1 MKNLKLILFI
11 IAITILGISCED
23 DGGTSVITL
32 EDGAVPNMIKSA
44 DTDAF
49 FDLVKIQS
57 GENVS
62 ISFSVDVAQ
71 GNPTSTDIVAIYRS
85 SLGSVYNTTLFSNV
99 TLPQNYDLS
108 ISDIVA
114 AFTELNSTEDVLLGD
129 VVTITT
135 RFTMADGTILNIVNN
150 DGTSGT
156 GTNIQTTV
164 LFTSVINYPVSCP
177 SDIGGTYLVS
187 STGIGCCGVA
197 PITDYQYT
205 VTVTD
210 QGGGAYALSDFSGGA
225 YDGLFCAPF
234 GICGDASGGVV
245 TDVCGTLSGS
255 SPDCCG
261 DNIDF
266 SGEVNADGTWSVEV
280 SSGFVFAESTWTKQ

>member
-1 MKNLKLILFI
+1 MKNLKFILL
-11 IAITILGISCED
+11 TIVILALGISCED
-23 DGGTSVITL
+23 DGGTSVIAL
-32 EDGAVPNMIKSA
+32 DEGAVPNMIKSA

-49 FDLVKIQS
+49 FDLIKIQN

-62 ISFSVDVAQ
+62 ISFSADVAQ
-71 GNPTSTDIVAIYRS
+71 GNPASVDIVAIYRS
-85 SLGSVYNTTLFSNV
+85 SLGSVYNTTLFNNV
-99 TLPQNYDLS
+99 SLPQNYNLS
-108 ISDIVA
+108 ISDIVG
-114 AFTELNSTEDVLLGD
+114 AFAELNSTDDILLGD
-129 VVTITT
+129 VVSITT
-135 RFTMADGTILNIVNN
+135 RFTMTDGTILNIVNE

-187 STGIGCCGVA
+187 STGIGCCGVP
-197 PITDYQYT
+197 PITDYEYT

-210 QGGGAYALSDFSGGA
+210 QGGGAYALSDFSGGV
-225 YDGLFCAPF
+225 YDGLFCGPF

-245 TDVCGTLSGS
+245 TDVCGSLSGS

-261 DNIDF
+261 DNITF
-266 SGEVNADGTWSVEV
+266 VGVVNADGTWSVEV
-280 SSGFVFAESTWTKQ
+280 SSGFMFAESIWTKQ